1 MCSLPAAPI
10 ASARIWSTQTRM
22 MWGRSGEV
30 GEGFVEGRAG
40 RRGSELSGGGGGSAG
55 RGVRSGALRLLTGLA
70 RTMLGLRAGALGP
83 LLLLL
88 AQLGGG
94 DAGLLALAVLVR
106 LVGGLRLQHR
116 GADLIAHRADG
127 A

>member
-1 MCSLPAAPI
+1 
-10 ASARIWSTQTRM
+10 M

-30 GEGFVEGRAG
+30 GEGFVEGTAG
-40 RRGSELSGGGGGSAG
+40 RAGSELSGGVGV
-55 RGVRSGALRLLTGLA
+55 RPRRVVRSGALRLLTGLA

-94 DAGLLALAVLVR
+94 DAGLLALAVLVG

-116 GADLIAHRADG
+116 SASSEE
-127 A
+127 